1 MTFTG
6 LHEYKSCFIM
16 LWSILEN
23 VFIELLCIQAL
34 CTSVAFHQACIKLTI
49 HFIEVPLSQFM
60 SHLMFYQN
68 IVTSQKTSL
77 CKALFVF
84 HIFNCLTH
92 SGSHSAF
99 LLNTSFF
106 THFILKCVITTIYWW
121 FVNMHPVFNVLLIR
135 TSVAQYHLSMC
146 FVFKE
151 VL

>member
-1 MTFTG
+1 
-6 LHEYKSCFIM
+6 M

-23 VFIELLCIQAL
+23 VVIELLCIQAL
-34 CTSVAFHQACIKLTI
+34 YISVAFHQACIKLTI
-49 HFIEVPLSQFM
+49 HYIKVPLSQFM
-60 SHLMFYQN
+60 SHLTVYQN
-68 IVTSQKTSL
+68 IATSQKTSL

-99 LLNTSFF
+99 LLNIVF
-106 THFILKCVITTIYWW
+106 THFILKCFIKTIYWW

-135 TSVAQYHLSMC
+135 TSVAEYHLSMC
-146 FVFKE
+146 FVFNE